1 LTKKRLK
8 SLCRL
13 YDYIYTDKPYKN
25 TKTVSFILYRN
36 RIVAFGVNSDKT
48 SPMQNLYREKTP
60 LKDIKNFIDKEHSEI
75 NCLRKIDY
83 FDRFDKSE
91 IVVISKKQDGT
102 FRLARP
108 CPICMSAI
116 KDFGI
121 HKIWYTNRENGFSF
135 EKI

>member
-1 LTKKRLK
+1 
-8 SLCRL
+8 
-13 YDYIYTDKPYKN
+13 
-25 TKTVSFILYRN
+25 
-36 RIVAFGVNSDKT
+36 
-48 SPMQNLYREKTP
+48 MQNLYREKTP